1 MGAVDFA
8 GDAQIWDF
16 RGGGEA
22 IAGVPFW
29 ASCPSA
35 GDFGR

>member
-16 RGGGEA
+16 RGGGRSDCGCTILGEL
-22 IAGVPFW
+22 PE
-29 ASCPSA
+29 C
-35 GDFGR
+35 R

>member
-16 RGGGEA
+16 RGGG
-22 IAGVPFW
+22 
-29 ASCPSA
+29 
-35 GDFGR
+35 GRSDCGCTILGELPECR